1 MLLEKLIEQ
10 HRVHSFVAHRA
21 ELALGVV
28 GHQIRIYLRHLFGHQ
43 AELRDAGLIQLRLVM
58 EGDWT
63 QGQDRLTGSGH
74 ISDVGFETPRG
85 EKHAQL
91 ASIVHITGAST
102 RPDRLTRDAG
112 DVGGSL
118 DERTPDAHGIGLT
131 GNTKVTDVNVA
142 GAVRE
147 LRARIKTDGDVPVGC
162 APVERMVTDG
172 RAADGVG
179 VAEKSVR
186 SVGSVAGADSV
197 AKERISTGGRV
208 KATGG
213 VGKERGRTEGGVEVA
228 GVVVERGIA

>member
-1 MLLEKLIEQ
+1 
-10 HRVHSFVAHRA
+10 
-21 ELALGVV
+21 
-28 GHQIRIYLRHLFGHQ
+28 
-43 AELRDAGLIQLRLVM
+43 M
-58 EGDWT
+58 EGDGT
-63 QGQDRLTGSGH
+63 QGQGSLTGSG
-74 ISDVGFETPRG
+74 DVGYVRFEPARG
-85 EKHAQL
+85 EKHAPL
-91 ASIVHITGAST
+91 AVIVHVTGAST
-102 RPDRLTRDAG
+102 RPDRLTRNTG

-131 GNTKVTDVNVA
+131 GNTNVTDVNVA

-186 SVGSVAGADSV
+186 SVGRVAGADSV
-197 AKERISTGGRV
+197 AKGRISTGGRV

-213 VGKERGRTEGGVEVA
+213 VAKERGRTEGGVEVG
-228 GVVVERGIA
+228 GVVVERGIAIGR